1 MEKGKVHFGCGYHK
15 LDGWVN
21 VDLDK
26 SCKPDVV
33 ADLRQDLPFKSQ
45 SIHYIHSED
54 FVDQL
59 DLERGYGFFKECH
72 RILKESGAMRVLTP
86 DLHQFAKR
94 YVQGDRGLLKLWDEQ
109 IGIPLKTRSLCEV
122 FNQGMRLGGHT
133 FLYDGETLACVLMEC
148 GFEPKR
154 VSFQHSG
161 ERELS
166 GLDIRSPQTGVSL
179 YYECYKRKRNEKK
192 YSFSLSSF
200 LNWVR
205 KIYKG
210 DDQETRF

>member
-1 MEKGKVHFGCGYHK
+1 MAKIKVHFGCGYHK
-15 LDGWVN
+15 LKDWIN
-21 VDLDK
+21 VDLDM
-26 SCKPDVV
+26 SCKPDVI

-45 SIHYIHSED
+45 SIDYIHSED

-59 DLERGYGFFKECH
+59 ELEKAYRFFKECH

-109 IGIPLKTRSLCEV
+109 IGVPLKTRSLCEV

-133 FLYDGETLACVLMEC
+133 FLYDGETLAYVLKEC

-154 VSFQHSG
+154 VSFQYSG
-161 ERELS
+161 ESELS
-166 GLDIRSPQTGVSL
+166 GLDIRSPKTGVSL
-179 YYECYKRKRNEKK
+179 
-192 YSFSLSSF
+192 
-200 LNWVR
+200 
-205 KIYKG
+205 
-210 DDQETRF
+210 

>member
-1 MEKGKVHFGCGYHK
+1 MAKIKVHFGCGYHK
-15 LDGWVN
+15 SKDWIN
-21 VDLDK
+21 VDLDM
-26 SCKPDVV
+26 SCKPDVI

-45 SIHYIHSED
+45 SIDYIHSED

-59 DLERGYGFFKECH
+59 ELEKAYRFFKECH

-109 IGIPLKTRSLCEV
+109 IGVPLKTRSLCEV

-133 FLYDGETLACVLMEC
+133 FLYDGETLAYVLKEC

-154 VSFQHSG
+154 VSFQYSG
-161 ERELS
+161 ESELS
-166 GLDIRSPQTGVSL
+166 GLDIRSPKTGVSL
-179 YYECYKRKRNEKK
+179 YYECYRKEGSKGKDLSNLKSFQKWFKRVFKWE
-192 YSFSLSSF
+192 
-200 LNWVR
+200 
-205 KIYKG
+205 
-210 DDQETRF
+210 